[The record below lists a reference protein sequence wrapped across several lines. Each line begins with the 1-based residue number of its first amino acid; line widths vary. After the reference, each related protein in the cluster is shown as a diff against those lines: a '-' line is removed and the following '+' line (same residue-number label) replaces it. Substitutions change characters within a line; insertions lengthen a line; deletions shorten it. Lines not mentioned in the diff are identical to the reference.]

1 MTDRLRLLKFFLK
14 LPFIPSATLTN
25 LTVNEW
31 LQKEKQNEKINK
43 AFWEILAVGA
53 LNTNVHKAS
62 AEIFNII
69 LKEIFLGGNR
79 SATII
84 LPKFGLSETYCEA
97 SKIFL
102 ERNGAKINFME
113 RALELKF
120 IGERLNEI
128 VTNKRIISDFDFVIS
143 SVPLF
148 ALKNIKTKIDFA
160 PGLELTYSSILSVH
174 IWLKENNFKESFY
187 GLINSKLH
195 WIFNHEKHITLVVSD
210 ADEYIDMPKE
220 EIFDIII
227 IELTKFTGVKKED
240 IISYKVIKE
249 KRSTFIPTKGIL
261 EKRPGAKTNIKN
273 FFLAGDW
280 IDTGLPSTIESAVK
294 SGKTA
299 ANLIIREL
307 ENNY

>member
-1 MTDRLRLLKFFLK
+1 M
-14 LPFIPSATLTN
+14 
-25 LTVNEW
+25 
-31 LQKEKQNEKINK
+31 
-43 AFWEILAVGA
+43 
-53 LNTNVHKAS
+53 
-62 AEIFNII
+62 
-69 LKEIFLGGNR
+69 
-79 SATII
+79 
-84 LPKFGLSETYCEA
+84 
-97 SKIFL
+97 
-102 ERNGAKINFME
+102 
-113 RALELKF
+113 
-120 IGERLNEI
+120 
-128 VTNKRIISDFDFVIS
+128 
-143 SVPLF
+143 
-148 ALKNIKTKIDFA
+148 
-160 PGLELTYSSILSVH
+160 
-174 IWLKENNFKESFY
+174 
-187 GLINSKLH
+187 
-195 WIFNHEKHITLVVSD
+195 VSD

-280 IDTGLPSTIESAVK
+280 INTGLPSTIESAVK